1 MQKVQQVF
9 QGFDVFIVKVEN
21 VVCKL
26 EVMINLKQSIVKKI
40 DVVQNW
46 FVDLNGGL
54 EGEEQI

>member
-9 QGFDVFIVKVEN
+9 QGLDVFIVKVEN